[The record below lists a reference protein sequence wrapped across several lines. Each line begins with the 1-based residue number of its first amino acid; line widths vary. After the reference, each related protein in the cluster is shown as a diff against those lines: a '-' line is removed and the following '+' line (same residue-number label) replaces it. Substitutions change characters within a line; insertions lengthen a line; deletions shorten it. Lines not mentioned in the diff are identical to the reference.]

1 MTASDDHGGEG
12 KRLLDQAL
20 DLLFYA
26 PVGFVASTLEDLG
39 DLGELAE
46 MGRTRIG
53 RLLSN
58 ARVIGKMAV
67 GLGRRSVESEVSRW
81 LPPPAS
87 ERANGET
94 ANGETESEAAA
105 EPTRLRRQPE
115 PIQEIPRRITAD
127 ADLAIPGYET
137 LSASQVV
144 RRLDGLGAAELQ
156 AIYEHEAGTRRRR
169 TILHRTQQLLGHED
183 APGPASWP
191 A

>member
-1 MTASDDHGGEG
+1 MTASDDLGSEG
-12 KRLLDQAL
+12 KQLLDQAL

-26 PVGFVASTLEDLG
+26 PIGFVASSLEDLG

-46 MGRTRIG
+46 KGRTRIG

-58 ARVIGKMAV
+58 ARVIGKMTV

-81 LPPPAS
+81 MPPPAS
-87 ERANGET
+87 EGGTRET
-94 ANGETESEAAA
+94 GSEPEPAP
-105 EPTRLRRQPE
+105 EPTRLRRRPE
-115 PIQEIPRRITAD
+115 PVQEIPRRINAD
-127 ADLAIPGYET
+127 TDLAIPGYEA

-144 RRLDGLGAAELQ
+144 RRLDGLGPAELQ
-156 AIYEHEAGTRRRR
+156 AIYEHETGTRRRR

-183 APGPASWP
+183 APGPTSWP